1 MFFQQIYQMMTP
13 GIDLTLVIRKT
24 EGQLTVSALPQS
36 KELKD
41 ASSNKLV
48 PLLLNGSPQDLD
60 TGFFAAVV
68 QPMQKA
74 CGLIS
79 NAVEF
84 GRQAERAAAAGK
96 STAESKTSAK
106 TAKSAKETPE
116 QKAQREKKEKY
127 EKALKRAEELFAAH
141 DYAEALT
148 QYQQARLYATEEN
161 QKTVDEKIGITKMEL
176 SQGSL
181 FEPVAAPAVQ
191 PAAHVAQPQAMPLQ
205 QPAPQPAPQMP
216 AQAAPQHPIPAAAPG
231 YQPMPSMSGYAQQP
245 MPAGYPQPGTYP
257 GAFYPPMQGQP
268 MPPMPGAEQPHAGIM
283 EPVPTFRP
291 DEYAGYPDFPEA
303 MLQQPAHANPNF
315 QNF

>member
-13 GIDLTLVIRKT
+13 DIDLTLVIRKT

-84 GRQAERAAAAGK
+84 GRQAEKAAAAGK
-96 STAESKTSAK
+96 SAAESKTSAK
-106 TAKSAKETPE
+106 TTKSAKETPE

-176 SQGSL
+176 SQGSRSGRTACS
-181 FEPVAAPAVQ
+181 PSRSTASDASSAAGSATCAPDARSGSTTATYPRSGSRIPADAVHARIC
-191 PAAHVAQPQAMPLQ
+191 PAANACRL
-205 QPAPQPAPQMP
+205 
-216 AQAAPQHPIPAAAPG
+216 PAAGNISRSLLSLDAGTAYAFRRDGRTRTDIPPG
-231 YQPMPSMSGYAQQP
+231 
-245 MPAGYPQPGTYP
+245 
-257 GAFYPPMQGQP
+257 
-268 MPPMPGAEQPHAGIM
+268 
-283 EPVPTFRP
+283 
-291 DEYAGYPDFPEA
+291 
-303 MLQQPAHANPNF
+303 
-315 QNF
+315 

>member
-60 TGFFAAVV
+60 AGFFTAVV

-84 GRQAERAAAAGK
+84 SRQAEKAAAAGK
-96 STAESKTSAK
+96 SAAESKTSAK
-106 TAKSAKETPE
+106 TAKSVKETPE

-216 AQAAPQHPIPAAAPG
+216 AQAAPQQPIPAAAPG
-231 YQPMPSMSGYAQQP
+231 YQPMPSMPGYAQQP

-268 MPPMPGAEQPHAGIM
+268 MPSAGM
-283 EPVPTFRP
+283 AEPVPTFRP

>member
-1 MFFQQIYQMMTP
+1 M
-13 GIDLTLVIRKT
+13 
-24 EGQLTVSALPQS
+24 
-36 KELKD
+36 
-41 ASSNKLV
+41 

-148 QYQQARLYATEEN
+148 QYRQARLYATEEN

-205 QPAPQPAPQMP
+205 QPARNLRPRCPLRQHHSNLSPQRLPDTSRCRPCP
-216 AQAAPQHPIPAAAPG
+216 D
-231 YQPMPSMSGYAQQP
+231 MPSSQCLQVTRSREHIP
-245 MPAGYPQPGTYP
+245 EPSIPRCRDSLCLPCRVQNNL
-257 GAFYPPMQGQP
+257 
-268 MPPMPGAEQPHAGIM
+268 MPG
-283 EPVPTFRP
+283 
-291 DEYAGYPDFPEA
+291 
-303 MLQQPAHANPNF
+303 
-315 QNF
+315 